1 MKNYLRYAVPACIS
15 SAVLLYVCAGFS
27 VYAGQSPSEA
37 LRAEVDLLVS
47 AAYEL
52 ADEKLPCKVKT
63 RGKAKMLKWEDVDKC
78 LHKANERIDWEELA
92 RKLDLILEDKRFQRV
107 DVISA
112 IESSLSAH
120 AVPYEK
126 VFRVKNMEALLP
138 LTNSVLKFLPP
149 ESLMGLPVYD
159 KSGERVGTFSGKY
172 AYDRSGGL
180 TMANSF
186 SISHFQYTDLK
197 GRMQAP
203 TTKLLLD
210 SFGVPWKGARSQ
222 PGFRLP
228 SDELVPKR

>member
-1 MKNYLRYAVPACIS
+1 MKKNLRYVLRTGICL
-15 SAVLLYVCAGFS
+15 AVLFYLCAGLS
-27 VYAGQSPSEA
+27 VYAGQSPAEE
-37 LRAEVDLLVS
+37 LRAEVDVLVS

-52 ADEKLPCKVKT
+52 AAEKLPCKVKP

-78 LHKANERIDWEELA
+78 LHKANERVDWEELA
-92 RKLDLILEDKRFQRV
+92 RKLDIILQDNRFQRV
-107 DVISA
+107 DVIA
-112 IESSLSAH
+112 AVESSLSAH
-120 AVPYEK
+120 AMPYDK

-138 LTNSVLKFLPP
+138 LTNSVLNFLPP
-149 ESLMGLPVYD
+149 ESLMDLPVHD
-159 KSGERVGTFSGKY
+159 KSGERMGTFSGKY
-172 AYDRSGGL
+172 AYDRGGGL

-228 SDELVPKR
+228 ADELLSKR